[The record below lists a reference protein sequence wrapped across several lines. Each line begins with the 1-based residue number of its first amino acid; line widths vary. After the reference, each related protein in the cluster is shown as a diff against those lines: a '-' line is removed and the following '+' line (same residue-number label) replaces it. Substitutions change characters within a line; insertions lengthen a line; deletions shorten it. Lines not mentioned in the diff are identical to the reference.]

1 MTMTAL
7 IAIAIAIVLCAQV
20 IFAEDEYAIEY
31 KTGISIEYGRSR
43 LNGFPGDPVIVVSE
57 QALIDPVIF
66 DLSLLITGDREVLK
80 GHPGIGLGAL
90 QIGFRGS
97 LVRIGPLRF
106 SMGIAGGGIL
116 LKKVAEDRDVFTK
129 GGMVTGINEVSLNFS
144 RIRFNGKF
152 AITKTYFHDESRI
165 KPLHQISHPGAG
177 IYFAGGIVLVVG
189 K

>member
-1 MTMTAL
+1 MKAL
-7 IAIAIAIVLCAQV
+7 IAIAIAIAIVLCAQV

-66 DLSLLITGDREVLK
+66 DLSLLATGDREILK
-80 GHPGIGLGAL
+80 GHPGIGLGAI

-97 LVRIGPLRF
+97 LIRLGFLRL
-106 SMGIAGGGIL
+106 SIGIAIGGI
-116 LKKVAEDRDVFTK
+116 
-129 GGMVTGINEVSLNFS
+129 VTGVHEMSLNFS
-144 RIRFNGKF
+144 RIRFNGRF
-152 AITKTYFHDESRI
+152 AITKTDFNHQSR
-165 KPLHQISHPGAG
+165 KELLKEISHPGAG
-177 IYFAGGIVLVVG
+177 IYFTGGFVLVID